1 MREIKFR
8 LIKNKKIVG
17 FEWFFKGRW
26 YYSKDGEIWTRKYIK
41 HDEKNIFVGM
51 DKNKKEIYERDFIK
65 KDFFIRSKEEVYHN
79 ESEGYIIGEVRCGFS
94 IGRYLHNPFYN
105 ITYSEILEESALNK
119 PCFFTRASF
128 TAKRSEVVG
137 NVYETPNLIEKE
149 IQKIKRGVEKK

>member
-8 LIKNKKIVG
+8 LIRNKKIVG
-17 FEWFFKGRW
+17 YEWFCEGEW
-26 YYSKDGEIWTRKYIK
+26 YYSEDGEIWTKKYIR
-41 HDEKNIFVGM
+41 HDEKNIFVGI
-51 DKNKKEIYERDFIK
+51 DKNKEEIYERDFIRR
-65 KDFFIRSKEEVYHN
+65 DFYVRYYSK
-79 ESEGYIIGEVRCGFS
+79 SEGYIIGEVRCGFS

-128 TAKRSEVVG
+128 TAKRSEVIG

-149 IQKIKRGVEKK
+149 IQKIKGEVDENERN